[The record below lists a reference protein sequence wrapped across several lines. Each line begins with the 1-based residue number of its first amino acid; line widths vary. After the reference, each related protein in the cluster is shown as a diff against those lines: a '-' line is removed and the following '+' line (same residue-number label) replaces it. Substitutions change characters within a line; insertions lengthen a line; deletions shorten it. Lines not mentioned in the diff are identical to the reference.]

1 MIWEIFAEPFRYPF
15 MLRALAV
22 AVTVGVV
29 GAVIGSFLLVRRWAL
44 LGDAIS
50 HAVLPGV
57 ALSYLL
63 GLPYF
68 VGALAT
74 GMLTALGIGFV
85 ERNTRLKSDAAMG
98 VLFIG
103 AFAIGLAVLSKL
115 RSSVDIFHILF
126 GNVLGASMT
135 DVAMTGVVGGLVL
148 IVVLALFKEL
158 RLWTFDP
165 LTAQVAGLPVRGLH
179 YLLMLLVSATIVAS
193 LRAVGIVLALAVLVI
208 PPATAYMLTR
218 RLPQLIAVAV
228 ALGAVSAITGLY
240 LSFYLD
246 LASGP
251 AMVLVATAAFALAM
265 LVAPDQGL
273 IAGLL
278 QRRRTSRRVVLE
290 DVLRVLEKLGEGR
303 GELALEPVAASI
315 GTTPRSL
322 RRVLRRLG
330 GEGLVDLTNGRVRLT
345 PSGVQRA
352 RRLSRSHRL
361 WERYLTD
368 VAGMEPEQVHAE
380 AHELEHHTPPALAEE
395 LAEALGNPT
404 HDPHGSPIPS
414 AEGEIP
420 AGERKRRGEGA
431 SESGEPP
438 EEETA

>member
-1 MIWEIFAEPFRYPF
+1 MIWDIFAEPFRYPF

-85 ERNTRLKSDAAMG
+85 ERNTRIKADAAMG

-103 AFAIGLAVLSKL
+103 AFAIGLAVLSRL

-135 DVAMTGVVGGLVL
+135 DVATTGVVGGLVL
-148 IVVLALFKEL
+148 VVVLALFKEL

-193 LRAVGIVLALAVLVI
+193 LRAVGIVLALAVLVV
-208 PPATAYMLTR
+208 PPATAFLLTR

-228 ALGAVSAITGLY
+228 ALGAISAITGLY

-251 AMVLVATAAFALAM
+251 AMVLVATGAFALAL
-265 LVAPDQGL
+265 LVAPEQGL
-273 IAGLL
+273 IARLL
-278 QRRRTSRRVVLE
+278 QRQRTARRVVLE
-290 DVLRVLEKLGEGR
+290 DVLRVLEKLGDG
-303 GELALEPVAASI
+303 GEVALEPVAAGI
-315 GTTPRSL
+315 GTTSRSL
-322 RRVLRRLG
+322 RRVLRRLSG
-330 GEGLVDLTNGRVRLT
+330 AGLVDLRNGRVRLT
-345 PSGVQRA
+345 PNGVQRA

-380 AHELEHHTPPALAEE
+380 AHDLEHHTPPALAEE

-414 AEGEIP
+414 AEGELP
-420 AGERKRRGEGA
+420 SSERKRHGEDA
-431 SESGEPP
+431 AESGEPA
-438 EEETA
+438 ERESS